1 MRFKVS
7 AMGLMVVVAAIVA
20 MGPAPR
26 SVLARQNANANK
38 RAPRAKTGSASKAS
52 NSQAATPA
60 ATGEKPKSRK
70 PARRHPK
77 ETVGIPSGAGACV
90 ARLEQL
96 ASKEPMTPYEKGPEQ
111 IINNGL
117 LWNDPHSKCSVG
129 SDQTVRSKVF
139 AVATAWQQ
147 KDSSKVQSALADLKS
162 SVPAETPAAEPKK
175 PHRRRPSAAKTA
187 APSGEAA
194 APATGNSN
202 SAKTGT
208 KGKSRKSKNANKNS
222 SD

>member
-1 MRFKVS
+1 MKVKVL
-7 AMGLMVVVAAIVA
+7 AMGLMAVIAAVVAT
-20 MGPAPR
+20 GPAPR

-38 RAPRAKTGSASKAS
+38 RAPRAKTGSATKAS
-52 NSQAATPA
+52 NSNAAPA
-60 ATGEKPKSRK
+60 ATGEKPKAKK

-90 ARLEQL
+90 AKLEQL

-147 KDSSKVQSALADLKS
+147 KDSAKVQSALADLKS
-162 SVPAETPAAEPKK
+162 SVPAEMPAEPKK
-175 PHRRRPSAAKTA
+175 PHRRRASAPKTEA
-187 APSGEAA
+187 SGEAA

-208 KGKSRKSKNANKNS
+208 KRKSSKSKNANKNS

>member
-1 MRFKVS
+1 MKVKVF
-7 AMGLMVVVAAIVA
+7 AMGLMVVVATVVA

-38 RAPRAKTGSASKAS
+38 RAPRAKTGSASKAT

-60 ATGEKPKSRK
+60 ATGEKPKAKK

-90 ARLEQL
+90 AKLEQL
-96 ASKEPMTPYEKGPEQ
+96 ASKDPLTPYEKGPEQ

-129 SDQTVRSKVF
+129 SDQTVRNKVF
-139 AVATAWQQ
+139 AVATAWKQ
-147 KDSSKVQSALADLKS
+147 KDSAKVNSALADLKS
-162 SVPAETPAAEPKK
+162 SVPAEMPAEPKK
-175 PHRRRPSAAKTA
+175 PHRRRTSKAKTA
-187 APSGEAA
+187 AEPGAAA
-194 APATGNSN
+194 APAAENSN
-202 SAKTGT
+202 SSKTGA
-208 KGKSRKSKNANKNS
+208 KGRSRKSKNANKNS
-222 SD
+222 GA

>member
-1 MRFKVS
+1 MKVKVL
-7 AMGLMVVVAAIVA
+7 AMGLMVVIAAVVAT
-20 MGPAPR
+20 GLAPR
-26 SVLARQNANANK
+26 PALARQNANANK
-38 RAPRAKTGSASKAS
+38 RAPRPKTGSASKAS
-52 NSQAATPA
+52 NSQAAAPA
-60 ATGEKPKSRK
+60 TTAEKPKAKK

-77 ETVGIPSGAGACV
+77 EAVGVPKGVGACV
-90 ARLEQL
+90 AKLEQL

-129 SDQTVRSKVF
+129 SDQTVRNKVF

-147 KDSSKVQSALADLKS
+147 KDSGKVQSALADLKS

-175 PHRRRPSAAKTA
+175 PHRRRASAAKTG

-194 APATGNSN
+194 APASGNSN
-202 SAKTGT
+202 SAKTGA